1 MRAHELPLGEDFLDA
16 VSVDVFADA
25 DGFVDFAQ
33 FTKVFTIIWPTPQGK
48 NNA

>member
-25 DGFVDFAQ
+25 DGLVDS
-33 FTKVFTIIWPTPQGK
+33 TKLTEVFKGGVHLLVGDDG
-48 NNA
+48 